1 VLSHWARTALCTLA
15 VAAALLLPVGGAAGV
30 ASATVVTT
38 QPAAAPLTLL
48 SQTSFVTPAAP
59 WFSLALG
66 VSPSVGAASGLHVSL
81 TFYGRLDD
89 DSQLQQSLNA
99 TPQGSVLLRETDVP
113 VMAGTNGALTAG
125 TCVTVVP
132 NGDASPPTT
141 GTGACT
147 GTSETLTLGCTPY
160 VGICPDVYPVSVA
173 LERQGDSTP
182 VARFTTF
189 LTYQEPP
196 PNNVGGPLALRVGVI
211 VPVSAN
217 GLATTATALSDY
229 HEVPTTIAVS
239 PAAVEQIDAQR
250 PKGGPHALAELAAL
264 DTDEVLDQPYVPVNV
279 ASLSEGGLTGE
290 IQLQVERGNEILH
303 SAGLKPSGGP
313 WVDTVSSFTQGDGA
327 NLATGVQV
335 AGSNAL
341 VLNGDDLTSGGV
353 SNLTF
358 AQPFTLDL
366 GHGATMPAVG
376 ANATLSARFTAQPND
391 PVLGAE
397 QLLASL
403 SFVHFENASLTDARG
418 VVVEPPAGWQPS
430 STFLEILLGGLSDN
444 PVLAPVTV
452 SQLMAQVPVGGNQ
465 EPSVRH
471 LQSGPASRGIT
482 TASAD
487 KIATDRQQ
495 LGSFG
500 DAVQGHPAELALLS
514 DNLLAAE
521 DRSLT
526 SFGRTVAL
534 NAYAR
539 AFASETDKVSLAS
552 EHTVTLTSRRAN
564 IPITVLSSAP
574 YPVDVVISLASDK
587 FTFPNGSS
595 QKLTL
600 DRPTTSIRFLAQARG
615 SGDRLPIDVTLR
627 TPDGQ
632 LVIARTVLTVHS
644 TAISFVG
651 VALTV
656 LAGAV
661 LLVWWARTWRRSRRQ
676 RPRAAR

>member
-15 VAAALLLPVGGAAGV
+15 VAAALIVPLGSATGV
-30 ASATVVTT
+30 AAATVVAAK
-38 QPAAAPLTLL
+38 PAAPMTLI
-48 SQTSFVTPAAP
+48 SQTSFVTPAQP

-66 VSPSVGAASGLHVSL
+66 VSPSAGAATGLHVSL

-99 TPQGSVLLRETDVP
+99 TPQGSVLLRESDVA
-113 VMAGTNGALTAG
+113 VTAGAGGALTAG
-125 TCVTVVP
+125 SCVTVVP
-132 NGDASPPTT
+132 NGDATPPTT
-141 GTGACT
+141 GAGACT
-147 GTSETLTLGCTPY
+147 GTSETLTLGCTPD
-160 VGICPDVYPVSVA
+160 VGICPDVYPVSVV

-196 PNNVGGPLALRVGVI
+196 ANGAGGPLPLRVGVI
-211 VPVSAN
+211 VPVSTD
-217 GLATTATALSDY
+217 GLVATAAALSQY

-239 PAAVEQIDAQR
+239 PTAVEQVLAQR
-250 PKGGPHALAELAAL
+250 PRGGPHAVAELAAL
-264 DTDEVLDQPYVPVNV
+264 DADQVLDQPYVPVNV
-279 ASLSEGGLTGE
+279 ASLSEAGLTGE
-290 IQLQVERGNEILH
+290 IQLQVERGDAILH
-303 SAGLKPSGGP
+303 AAGLKPAGGP
-313 WVDTVSSFTQGDGA
+313 WVDTVSSFTEGDGA

-341 VLNGDDLTSGGV
+341 VLNGDDLASGGV

-366 GHGATMPAVG
+366 GHGATIPAVG
-376 ANATLSARFTAQPND
+376 ANATLSARFTAQPDD

-418 VVVEPPAGWQPS
+418 VVVDPPVGWTPS
-430 STFLEILLGGLSDN
+430 GAFLGTLLNGLDAN
-444 PVLAPVTV
+444 PALAPVTV
-452 SQLMAQVPVGGNQ
+452 TQLMAQVPAGGNQ

-471 LQSGPASRGIT
+471 MQSGPASRGIST
-482 TASAD
+482 TSAD

-495 LGSFG
+495 LGSFD
-500 DAVQGHPAELALLS
+500 DAVRGHPEELALLS
-514 DNLLAAE
+514 DSLLATE

-526 SFGRTVAL
+526 AFSRTVAL
-534 NAYAR
+534 NAYSR
-539 AFASETDKVSLAS
+539 AFASETDRVTLAS

-587 FTFPNGSS
+587 FTFPNGNS

-676 RPRAAR
+676 RPRAAH